1 MKSSKCT
8 FYLRVVRDRS
18 VYQWINI
25 HIMQPDTTRLPSEP
39 ICLHWCKSQYRMMS
53 STQCVAGRKKIS
65 HCCSLISRFA
75 IEWFGYQFQRR
86 NKMQIETNKNPDWHQ
101 SHFYHPPSRPI
112 YEYRRRMRS
121 VGCCGD
127 CRQHQAGRFT
137 TTSCIRRVD
146 LLIGN
151 KTRELQ
157 LVWHYQATT
166 ATVQT
171 HFVLCKPSR
180 LGSRYTVHR
189 CQHSDYICMCI
200 FVSGILILHAHT
212 TIHT

>member
-1 MKSSKCT
+1 MND
-8 FYLRVVRDRS
+8 LD
-18 VYQWINI
+18 INFK
-25 HIMQPDTTRLPSEP
+25 DATK
-39 ICLHWCKSQYRMMS
+39 CKSKP
-53 STQCVAGRKKIS
+53 TKILTDTKVIFIIRPLDLFMNTGEG
-65 HCCSLISRFA
+65 C
-75 IEWFGYQFQRR
+75 IE
-86 NKMQIETNKNPDWHQ
+86 
-101 SHFYHPPSRPI
+101 
-112 YEYRRRMRS
+112 
-121 VGCCGD
+121 CCGD

-200 FVSGILILHAHT
+200 FVSSILILHAHT
-212 TIHT
+212 IHT